1 MLDSALSSVFGTTDS
16 LVASV
21 STVQFLMCCAASI
34 VLGAAVACIYMFR
47 HKYSKNFVVTLALL
61 PLIVQMVITLV
72 NGNLGAGIA
81 VMGVFNLVRFRS
93 IPGSAKDIGSVFFA
107 MAIGLATGMGF
118 IALAVLFTFIV
129 GVVNVVYVLSPFG
142 RPQQPEKMLRVTVP
156 EDLEFDGMFDAVLA
170 RYTAEHELTEVCTTN
185 MGSLYQ
191 LEYRERL
198 AQPGIEK
205 RLMDEVRCL
214 NGGALN
220 GPVCEPTRPGGARRR
235 CRWTRGVSPGCW
247 RRRGAGSRCR
257 CARGG
262 RIVGEGAHRCARAD
276 APGVRR
282 DRLAGFERRACDGR
296 LRGGFDG
303 CGKLGRIRA
312 GRCDKRLRRGV
323 RIVRR
328 GCGCV

>member
-1 MLDSALSSVFGTTDS
+1 MIVVLDSALTSVFGTADS

-107 MAIGLATGMGF
+107 MATGMGF

-142 RPQQPEKMLRVTVP
+142 RPQQPEKVLRVTVP

-191 LEYRERL
+191 LEYQVRL

-214 NGGALN
+214 NGNLK
-220 GPVCEPTRPGGARRR
+220 
-235 CRWTRGVSPGCW
+235 VSLSN
-247 RRRGAGSRCR
+247 AQISKE
-257 CARGG
+257 
-262 RIVGEGAHRCARAD
+262 V
-276 APGVRR
+276 
-282 DRLAGFERRACDGR
+282 L
-296 LRGGFDG
+296 
-303 CGKLGRIRA
+303 
-312 GRCDKRLRRGV
+312 
-323 RIVRR
+323 
-328 GCGCV
+328 

>member
-1 MLDSALSSVFGTTDS
+1 MIVVLDSALSSVFGTTDS

-47 HKYSKNFVVTLALL
+47 HKHSKNFVVTLALL

-93 IPGSAKDIGSVFFA
+93 IPGSAKDIGSVFLA
-107 MAIGLATGMGF
+107 MAMGF

-142 RPQQPEKMLRVTVP
+142 RPQQPEKVLRVTVP

-170 RYTAEHELTEVCTTN
+170 CYTADHELTEVSTTN

-191 LEYRERL
+191 LEYRVRL
-198 AQPGIEK
+198 VQPGIEK

-214 NGGALN
+214 NGNLK
-220 GPVCEPTRPGGARRR
+220 
-235 CRWTRGVSPGCW
+235 VSLSS
-247 RRRGAGSRCR
+247 AQISRE
-257 CARGG
+257 
-262 RIVGEGAHRCARAD
+262 V
-276 APGVRR
+276 
-282 DRLAGFERRACDGR
+282 L
-296 LRGGFDG
+296 
-303 CGKLGRIRA
+303 
-312 GRCDKRLRRGV
+312 
-323 RIVRR
+323 
-328 GCGCV
+328 